1 MRNLVLFFTKNY
13 FIFLFLF
20 LESVAIFLLIQ
31 NNNYQRASFINSSNA
46 ISGTIYETYTG
57 FTEYFSL
64 KNSNKQLAEE
74 NAKLRNLLKSSY
86 ANYLVTPELVKDS
99 ALKQQYSY
107 IVAKVVNNSTNRKDN
122 YLTLNRGS
130 EQGIKKGMA
139 VICGQGVVGIVKE
152 VSANF
157 SSVMS
162 VLHSKVT
169 VPASIKKY
177 GETGLLIWGE
187 TNDYRFGEM
196 KNIPSH
202 LKLLKGDTI
211 LTSSY
216 SSIFPAG
223 ILVGTI
229 EQVTQITGNTF
240 NNLKI
245 RLSVDF
251 GKISYVYIVNNVLKE
266 EQENLEKA
274 TQND

>member
-1 MRNLVLFFTKNY
+1 M
-13 FIFLFLF
+13 
-20 LESVAIFLLIQ
+20 
-31 NNNYQRASFINSSNA
+31 
-46 ISGTIYETYTG
+46 
-57 FTEYFSL
+57 
-64 KNSNKQLAEE
+64 KNSNKLLAEE
-74 NAKLRNLLKSSY
+74 NSKLRNLLKNSY
-86 ANYLVTPELVKDS
+86 ANYLVTREMIKDS
-99 ALKQQYSY
+99 VLKQQYSY
-107 IVAKVVNNSTNRKDN
+107 IVAKVVNNSTDRKNN

-152 VSANF
+152 VSTNF

-169 VPASIKKY
+169 VPSSIKKY

-223 ILVGTI
+223 IMVGTI
-229 EQVTQITGNTF
+229 EQVSQITGNTF

-245 RLSVDF
+245 RLSTDF